1 MNYLTSWIQG
11 IIVAVVIATI
21 IEMILPDGN
30 SKKYIK
36 IVIGIYI
43 IFNIITPIIDKF
55 AGTEFSLDSIIDISK
70 YEQEKSLYEIDTN
83 KLENNNQSNVKEIYI
98 LNLKKDIK
106 AKIEDKGYMVNSV
119 YVDVEDNDEYTIKNI
134 KLVVHKK
141 ESNKEENN
149 QVNSINVEKVNI
161 QIEISN
167 MESEVDETETN
178 TLTSKEK
185 EEIKK
190 HISST
195 YEVNEKNIEID

>member
-55 AGTEFSLDSIIDISK
+55 AGTKFSLDSIIDISK

-106 AKIEDKGYMVNSV
+106 AKIEDKGYMVNSL

-190 HISST
+190 YISST

>member
-119 YVDVEDNDEYTIKNI
+119 YVDAEDNDEYTIKNI

-190 HISST
+190 YISST